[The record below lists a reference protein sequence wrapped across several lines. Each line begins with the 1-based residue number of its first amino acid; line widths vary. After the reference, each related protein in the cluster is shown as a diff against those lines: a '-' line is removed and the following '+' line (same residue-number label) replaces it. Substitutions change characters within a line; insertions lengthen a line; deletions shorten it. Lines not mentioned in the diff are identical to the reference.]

1 MHKNQI
7 VKRLNT
13 LNSTCNNHTA
23 YAFTFQR
30 HRCSPLVRFS
40 ISSPSCKQKGMAIA
54 IITRHQDLKRLRKT
68 FLKLCID
75 KEAKKRQR
83 RSLFVFFSGK
93 GVHHF
98 RQRRSLFAFFFRQ
111 RRSLFPAKAF
121 TFYFSKTKNIIYHH
135 EIIDKKTGMMLANKL
150 YKFKDLKVD
159 LSIYI

>member
-1 MHKNQI
+1 MDINQI
-7 VKRLNT
+7 VKIIST
-13 LNSTCNNHTA
+13 LNSACKNHTA

-30 HRCSPLVRFS
+30 HRCSPLVRFA

-111 RRSLFPAKAF
+111 RRSLCPAKAF
-121 TFYFSKTKNIIYHH
+121 TFYFSKTQNIIYYY
-135 EIIDKKTGMMLANKL
+135 EIIDKKIGMIFAIKL
-150 YKFKDLKVD
+150 NKFKDLKVD
-159 LSIYI
+159 LPIYI

>member
-83 RSLFVFFSGK
+83 RSLFVFFSAKAFTTSGK
-93 GVHHF
+93 GVHFSHFFSGKGVHYF
-98 RQRRSLFAFFFRQ
+98 RQRRSLFIFQKPKTSFIIMK
-111 RRSLFPAKAF
+111 SL
-121 TFYFSKTKNIIYHH
+121 I
-135 EIIDKKTGMMLANKL
+135 KKLA
-150 YKFKDLKVD
+150 
-159 LSIYI
+159 